1 MKAETL
7 LRWSGRIGGRPTW
20 IVHHHDVTMA
30 VTTMNL
36 WTYTP
41 PFPLDLIPILKSNVF
56 LDFDTEHDRPL
67 SPYIPM
73 TSSIRHSFFDVFAT
87 LHRTSIFQWKERGLR
102 THVIF
107 LWKLGNVGT
116 TRTLTEQN
124 SVESM
129 NENTFVV
136 IMPSTGHL
144 LQVDDDRCYGCAAC
158 IMVCPVDA
166 LNLRGWLVE
175 VDHATCTLCDHCL
188 PSCPVD
194 ALSME
199 LLS

>member
-1 MKAETL
+1 
-7 LRWSGRIGGRPTW
+7 
-20 IVHHHDVTMA
+20 
-30 VTTMNL
+30 MNL

-41 PFPLDLIPILKSNVF
+41 SFPLDPILTIKTVVF
-56 LDFDTEHDRPL
+56 RDFYPEHDRPYSL
-67 SPYIPM
+67 YLPM
-73 TSSIRHSFFDVFAT
+73 TSSIRHSSYDVFAT
-87 LHRTSIFQWKERGLR
+87 SHHVSIFQWKQGGLCIC
-102 THVIF
+102 VIF
-107 LWKLGNVGT
+107 LWKPNVVIT
-116 TRTLTEQN
+116 TRTFIMQH

-129 NENTFVV
+129 NENTFVG
-136 IMPSTGHL
+136 IMPSIGHL

-188 PSCPVD
+188 PSCPVE

-199 LLS
+199 LIV

>member
-1 MKAETL
+1 MTKMV
-7 LRWSGRIGGRPTW
+7 SI
-20 IVHHHDVTMA
+20 
-30 VTTMNL
+30 MNL

-41 PFPLDLIPILKSNVF
+41 SFPLDLISLIKTVVF
-56 LDFDTEHDRPL
+56 PDFYPEHDRPYV
-67 SPYIPM
+67 PYIPM
-73 TSSIRHSFFDVFAT
+73 TSSLRSLSFNVFTTLRHIY
-87 LHRTSIFQWKERGLR
+87 LFQWKRGGLYP
-102 THVIF
+102 HVIF
-107 LWKLGNVGT
+107 LWKPTILT
-116 TRTLTEQN
+116 STRSSGKQH

-129 NENTFVV
+129 NENTFVG

-144 LQVDDDRCYGCAAC
+144 LQVDEDRCYGCAAC

-166 LNLRGWLVE
+166 LKLKGWLVE

-199 LLS
+199 LTT